1 MSSPTTVTRNG
12 PVAGRVKHDVALF
25 AGIPYAAPPIGARR
39 FRPPAPVEPWSEPL
53 DATGFGPVA
62 WQAGRLLGGLLGTA
76 SMDMSEDC
84 LRLNVQTPAIDD
96 ARRPVMVWIHGGGF
110 TSGTG
115 ATPWY
120 NGTSFAARGDVV
132 VVSLNYRL
140 GALGFLHLADIG
152 GADHVSSGLLG
163 ILDQVAALQWVRDN
177 IAAFGGDPDNVTI
190 FGESAGAMS
199 VGTLLGLPAAH
210 GLFHKAI
217 AQSGATANVLPPATA
232 AEVTA
237 TFLSAFGTTDLEA
250 LMAASPDDLVKAQ
263 QSVEAEMLANPG
275 RLAGPE
281 GIALGMPFQ
290 PVLDGGLGCLGQLDA
305 VERGLS
311 AHVPLLAGTN
321 ADEWNLFHLMS
332 PGGLDDPG
340 LLKRV
345 EHLVGDGASL
355 IETYRATRPDATPDA
370 LWCAV
375 LTDHIFTMPAL
386 RLLEAQAAHQPDHTF
401 QYRFS
406 WASRAFDG
414 RLGACHALEIPFVF
428 NTLSQPG
435 AHLFLGDGPEPVDL
449 ALAMHDAW
457 IAFAHSADPSHG
469 GLPGPWPTFDTAH
482 RRVLEFGETIGVVE
496 DPGPA
501 ERRLWQADAR
511 LGAAAEPR

>member
-96 ARRPVMVWIHGGGF
+96 AHRPVMVWIHGGGF

-120 NGTSFAARGDVV
+120 NGTSFAARGDVGQVEKPEGAQPV
-132 VVSLNYRL
+132 VE
-140 GALGFLHLADIG
+140 ADDDDIA

-177 IAAFGGDPDNVTI
+177 IAAFGGDPGNVTI

-263 QSVEAEMLANPG
+263 QSVEAEMLACRAGPLRPRPPG
-275 RLAGPE
+275 RRH
-281 GIALGMPFQ
+281 Q
-290 PVLDGGLGCLGQLDA
+290 
-305 VERGLS
+305 RR
-311 AHVPLLAGTN
+311 
-321 ADEWNLFHLMS
+321 
-332 PGGLDDPG
+332 
-340 LLKRV
+340 RV
-345 EHLVGDGASL
+345 EPLPPDEPG
-355 IETYRATRPDATPDA
+355 RP
-370 LWCAV
+370 
-375 LTDHIFTMPAL
+375 
-386 RLLEAQAAHQPDHTF
+386 R
-401 QYRFS
+401 R
-406 WASRAFDG
+406 
-414 RLGACHALEIPFVF
+414 
-428 NTLSQPG
+428 PG
-435 AHLFLGDGPEPVDL
+435 APEARRASGGRRGV
-449 ALAMHDAW
+449 
-457 IAFAHSADPSHG
+457 AHRD
-469 GLPGPWPTFDTAH
+469 LPGHPT
-482 RRVLEFGETIGVVE
+482 RRH
-496 DPGPA
+496 P
-501 ERRLWQADAR
+501 
-511 LGAAAEPR
+511 